1 LPQINILLPE
11 IIITDI
17 FFGRTNFMND
27 DKWKDFERTGSIS
40 DYLSYKGIKLK
51 NGDANGNADIQRDSD
66 P

>member
-1 LPQINILLPE
+1 
-11 IIITDI
+11 
-17 FFGRTNFMND
+17 MND

-40 DYLSYKGIKLK
+40 DYLSYKGIKLE

>member
-1 LPQINILLPE
+1 
-11 IIITDI
+11 
-17 FFGRTNFMND
+17 MND

-51 NGDANGNADIQRDSD
+51 NGDANGNADIQRNSD